1 MDMSQG
7 TIRVVLTTPIDE
19 QNVRKIKAVSERIQ
33 VEQISPLVVAEK
45 KGDFA
50 NKEKLTL
57 LLLEAEVIYGWIHH
71 FPKDLLA
78 RTSRMK
84 WIQVMSAGVDRL
96 PGEILKSQIRI
107 ATASG
112 LHRTPM
118 GEVVLEMMLMFVKG
132 APSCLLMKQAREWR
146 RFRPKLLNGQTV
158 GILGLGAIGTEIAR
172 LCKAFGM
179 KVIGVRR
186 SGGPESPFPDVDRV
200 YSRDRLPE
208 LLAESDF
215 VVLALPLTK
224 ETKGMVGEKELRGM
238 KPSAYLINV
247 ARGAIVDEGALLRA
261 LEEKWIAGAGLD
273 VFIQE
278 PLPPESKFYE
288 LPNVIFS
295 PHISGDMPEYE
306 LRATEVF
313 CENLRRYLACEPFLH
328 EVDKEKE
335 Y

>member
-1 MDMSQG
+1 LDQ
-7 TIRVVLTTPIDE
+7 
-19 QNVRKIKAVSERIQ
+19 VS
-33 VEQISPLVVAEK
+33 PWVVAEK
-45 KGDFA
+45 KGDFT
-50 NKEKLTL
+50 NREKLTHL
-57 LLLEAEVIYGWIHH
+57 LQEAEVVYGWIHH
-71 FPKDLLA
+71 YPKDLPE
-78 RTSRMK
+78 RTSRLK

-96 PGEILKSQIRI
+96 PGEILKSHVRI

-112 LHRTPM
+112 LHGTPM
-118 GEVVLEMMLMFVKG
+118 GEVVLELMLMFVKD

-146 RFRPKLLNGQTV
+146 RFRPKLLKGQTV
-158 GILGLGAIGTEIAR
+158 GILGLGIVGREIAR
-172 LCKAFGM
+172 LCKAFDM

-186 SGGPESPFPDVDRV
+186 SGGAESPFPDVDRV
-200 YSRDRLPE
+200 YPRERLPE

-224 ETKGMVGEKELRGM
+224 ETKSMIGEKELRGM
-238 KPSAYLINV
+238 KPGAYLINV

-313 CENLRRYLACEPFLH
+313 CENLRRYLAGEPFLH
-328 EVDKEKE
+328 EVDKVKE

>member
-1 MDMSQG
+1 MSQRI
-7 TIRVVLTTPIDE
+7 IRVVLTTPIDA
-19 QNVRKIKAVSERIQ
+19 QNVQKIKAVSERIQ
-33 VEQISPLVVAEK
+33 LEQVSPLVLAEK

-57 LLLEAEVIYGWIHH
+57 LLREAEVIYGWIHH
-71 FPKDLLA
+71 FPKNLPE
-78 RTSRMK
+78 RTSCLK
-84 WIQVMSAGVDRL
+84 WIQTMSAGVDRL
-96 PGEILKSQIRI
+96 PGEILKTHVRI
-107 ATASG
+107 ATARG

-118 GEVVLEMMLMFVKG
+118 GEVVLEMMLMFVKD

-146 RFRPKLLNGQTV
+146 RFRPKLLRGQTV
-158 GILGLGAIGTEIAR
+158 GILGLGAIGGEIAR

-186 SGGPESPFPDVDRV
+186 SGGPETSVQDVDRV
-200 YSRDRLPE
+200 YPRDRLPE

-224 ETKGMVGEKELRGM
+224 ETKSMIGEKELRGM
-238 KPSAYLINV
+238 KLGAYLINV

-295 PHISGDMPEYE
+295 PHISGDMPDYE

-313 CENLRRYLACEPFLH
+313 CENLRRYLAGESFLH

>member
-1 MDMSQG
+1 MSQG
-7 TIRVVLTTPIDE
+7 IIKVVLTTPIDE
-19 QNVRKIKAVSERIQ
+19 QNVQKIKAVSERIQ
-33 VEQISPLVVAEK
+33 VDQVSPLVVAEK

-57 LLLEAEVIYGWIHH
+57 LLQEAEVVYGWIHH
-71 FPKDLLA
+71 FPKNLPE
-78 RTSRMK
+78 RTSRLK

-96 PGEILKSQIRI
+96 PGEILKSHVRI

-118 GEVVLEMMLMFVKG
+118 GEVVLEMMLMFVKD

-146 RFRPKLLNGQTV
+146 RFRPKLLRGQTV
-158 GILGLGAIGTEIAR
+158 GILGLGVIGREIAR

-186 SGGPESPFPDVDRV
+186 SGEPESPFPDVDRV
-200 YSRDRLPE
+200 YPRERLPE

-224 ETKGMVGEKELRGM
+224 ETKGMIGEKELRGM

-295 PHISGDMPEYE
+295 PHISGDMPDYE

-313 CENLRRYLACEPFLH
+313 CENLRRYLAGEPFLH